1 MADAAASAT
10 DGARLSPWAV
20 ALRALAAIVGGYAFA
35 SVAVV
40 FLSFALP
47 MPRADAVMTA
57 TLLGFAIHVGAAL
70 WAFAART
77 TPLAWLGL
85 VVPGAAMGLASLLLA
100 RLAL

>member
-1 MADAAASAT
+1 MADAAAAPGSAPRT
-10 DGARLSPWAV
+10 PGWAV
-20 ALRALAAIVGGYAFA
+20 AARALAAILGGYAFA

-40 FLSFALP
+40 FLSYALP
-47 MPRADAVMTA
+47 LPRAEAVMTA

-77 TPLAWLGL
+77 ALVAWLGL
-85 VVPGAAMGLASLLLA
+85 LSLGGVLGLISLLLA